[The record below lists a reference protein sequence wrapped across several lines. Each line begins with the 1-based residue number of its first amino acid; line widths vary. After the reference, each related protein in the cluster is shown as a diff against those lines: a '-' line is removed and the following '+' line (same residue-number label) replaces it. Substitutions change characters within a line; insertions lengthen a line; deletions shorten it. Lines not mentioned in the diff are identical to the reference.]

1 MIGPQVPG
9 DPFSNGFLW
18 IIDISIALGAEK
30 ILAVLALNVRHH
42 HLSPAAPSLQ
52 SVHCIAVSVA
62 ISWTGEAIA
71 DFLQGL
77 IAVLGRPAGFLKDGG
92 SDLAKAVKVLDER
105 GFPSPAIDDIS
116 HVIANLLKHE
126 YGHHPLFDTFLC
138 ACSKASQKLKQTI
151 LACLAPPKV
160 STKARFMNLHRLVLW
175 ADRLLKHSLVG
186 RASQGSLLAKLRASM
201 DQLPACKA
209 FISRFLRDAAPLLEC
224 QKLLKVKGLSH
235 KTGKECEALIEGI
248 PPSSPVRI
256 GFTNWI
262 KEQLKVAEE
271 LGVAEMG
278 LPISSDPVESLFGV
292 AKQHGIDETKDA
304 NRIAVRL
311 PALCGQVTQE
321 DAQRVLEVSVAQQE
335 EVLGSLSSLTK
346 QRREIL
352 PNPGCLETMT
362 LGDTAQNLELIPQA
376 RNRSKNLITL
386 DISRHYTKT
395 SGPVI
400 SLENRAM
407 SPPRGRPLELAMA
420 T

>member
-1 MIGPQVPG
+1 
-9 DPFSNGFLW
+9 
-18 IIDISIALGAEK
+18 
-30 ILAVLALNVRHH
+30 
-42 HLSPAAPSLQ
+42 
-52 SVHCIAVSVA
+52 
-62 ISWTGEAIA
+62 
-71 DFLQGL
+71 
-77 IAVLGRPAGFLKDGG
+77 
-92 SDLAKAVKVLDER
+92 
-105 GFPSPAIDDIS
+105 
-116 HVIANLLKHE
+116 
-126 YGHHPLFDTFLC
+126 
-138 ACSKASQKLKQTI
+138 
-151 LACLAPPKV
+151 
-160 STKARFMNLHRLVLW
+160 
-175 ADRLLKHSLVG
+175 
-186 RASQGSLLAKLRASM
+186 
-201 DQLPACKA
+201 
-209 FISRFLRDAAPLLEC
+209 
-224 QKLLKVKGLSH
+224 
-235 KTGKECEALIEGI
+235 
-248 PPSSPVRI
+248 
-256 GFTNWI
+256 
-262 KEQLKVAEE
+262 
-271 LGVAEMG
+271 MG

-376 RNRSKNLITL
+376 RNRSKKLITL

-395 SGPVI
+395 SGSVI